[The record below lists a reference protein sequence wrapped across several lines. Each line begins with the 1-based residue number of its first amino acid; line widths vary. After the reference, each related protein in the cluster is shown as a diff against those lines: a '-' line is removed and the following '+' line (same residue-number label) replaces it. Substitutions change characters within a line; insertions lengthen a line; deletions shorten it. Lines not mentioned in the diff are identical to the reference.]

1 MMRASRTLFW
11 VGLAAIVLAMALVL
25 AGCDDETVAD
35 AAARGAGT
43 GDLAPT
49 ASAEPAASS
58 EPVQAEDITGAA
70 DGELTIVATSIDR
83 ILEEPEHLT
92 GREVTVEGI
101 ILTQCIRGCQFSLDD
116 GTGVIG
122 IELVD
127 EALENVLMTGS
138 VGRTVEV
145 RGKLETGSRPLILVE
160 DRDGWSYTD

>member
-1 MMRASRTLFW
+1 MRASRTLFW
-11 VGLAAIVLAMALVL
+11 VGLAAIVLAMGLVL
-25 AGCDDETVAD
+25 AGCDDEAVAD
-35 AAARGAGT
+35 AATRGPGT
-43 GDLAPT
+43 VDLAPT
-49 ASAEPAASS
+49 ASAEPAASP
-58 EPVQAEDITGAA
+58 EPVPAEDITGAA
-70 DGELTIVATSIDR
+70 EGELTIVAMSIDR
-83 ILEEPEHLT
+83 ILEDYAHLT

-138 VGRTVEV
+138 VGRAVEV